1 MATIDLGKIKQ
12 VWRGTYSSSNS
23 YTADDLV
30 AYTDTVGGLQ
40 NTSTY
45 IAVAASSNSNQQAP
59 SSGGTVNSSY
69 WNLVAQGVP
78 DRLPSQ
84 TGQAG
89 KFLKTDGSAVS
100 FDNVETD
107 WNKFAIFELYD
118 TGANFRC
125 FPIVMG
131 VSGGQNNMQI
141 HWNNIFDHGNI
152 IGSHGSYKF
161 QVNETGPYTMDVQFV
176 NHNPQHYRL
185 PYLYNHADS
194 KAAETYNSTGA
205 KDTNSQFNCIGYHD
219 NESGHLTF
227 GEKYYLETG
236 KDYDFRFACDGSM
249 AGMSTGTAVLLANRS
264 LGGCIMKNVV
274 WRARINKV
282 SIPST

>member
-12 VWRGTYSSSNS
+12 VWRGTYNNGTA
-23 YTADDLV
+23 YTVDDLV
-30 AYTDTVGGLQ
+30 EYTDTVGGSPI
-40 NTSTY
+40 TSTY
-45 IAVAASSNSNQQAP
+45 ICVANSTGNVPSTNGTAHASWNYVAKGVVDPIPTQGGNS
-59 SSGGTVNSSY
+59 
-69 WNLVAQGVP
+69 
-78 DRLPSQ
+78 
-84 TGQAG
+84 G
-89 KFLKTDGSAVS
+89 KFLTTDASSVS
-100 FDNVETD
+100 WGTVESD
-107 WNKFAIFELYD
+107 FNKFAIFELYD

-152 IGSHGSYKF
+152 IGTHGSYKF
-161 QVNETGPYTMDVQFV
+161 QVNETGTYTMDVQFV

-236 KDYDFRFACDGSM
+236 KDYDFRFACDGNM
-249 AGMSTGTAVLLANRS
+249 AGMSTSTAALLANRS
-264 LGGCIMKNVV
+264 LGGCITKNVV

-282 SIPST
+282 ATPST

>member
-12 VWRGTYSSSNS
+12 VWRGTYNNGTA
-23 YTADDLV
+23 YTVDDLV
-30 AYTDTVGGLQ
+30 EYTDTVGGSPI
-40 NTSTY
+40 TSTY
-45 IAVAASSNSNQQAP
+45 ICVATSTGNVPSTNGTAHASWNYVAKGVVDPIPTQGGNS
-59 SSGGTVNSSY
+59 
-69 WNLVAQGVP
+69 
-78 DRLPSQ
+78 
-84 TGQAG
+84 G
-89 KFLKTDGSAVS
+89 KFLTTDASSVS
-100 FDNVETD
+100 WGTVESD
-107 WNKFAIFELYD
+107 FNKFAIFELYD

-152 IGSHGSYKF
+152 IGTHGSYKF
-161 QVNETGPYTMDVQFV
+161 QVNETGTYTMDVQFV

-249 AGMSTGTAVLLANRS
+249 AGMSTSTAVLLANRS

-282 SIPST
+282 ATPST